1 MNWAKLQED
10 AMLYRGKKKKTKKK
24 RKKELRAKVEKF
36 ATEHQHNPTPAENSF
51 AKLLRYLNM
60 DFEMQKVFSCKESMY
75 IVDFYL
81 PQYKTVVEIDGGYHN
96 TPQQRK
102 KDRKRTQALKKQPL
116 IIRIIRFQN
125 EEIQNTPD
133 ITWRLLTGICPQVAR
148 LFDKHNMQISA
159 DVPGAFVVPQYK
171 GFEHDRKTGVRT
183 NSHTE
188 SVH

>member
-96 TPQQRK
+96 TPQKRPETNTSIKKTTINHKNHPLSKRRNTEYSGYHLATAYGHLPPSRK
-102 KDRKRTQALKKQPL
+102 A
-116 IIRIIRFQN
+116 IR
-125 EEIQNTPD
+125 
-133 ITWRLLTGICPQVAR
+133 
-148 LFDKHNMQISA
+148 
-159 DVPGAFVVPQYK
+159 
-171 GFEHDRKTGVRT
+171 
-183 NSHTE
+183 
-188 SVH
+188 